1 MGTDVDEILAYQTPK
16 VVTIRDRT
24 LGTLKYTFMSI
35 IICYVFVFQ
44 LLYKGSHFQLQPH
57 SGIARMQLQAPTRQC
72 SPMHLDCSA
81 NYTSLNKLPY
91 CSQYTGKL
99 GNPTTKKECKYF
111 DALDLLTPMD
121 GGYLMPSFIETYGQQ
136 PACKPNAKNNYNC
149 DKKYEFVDDDGKR
162 QTGSGRA
169 QPKAQFFVADLE
181 SFTLLIDHS
190 FRVVSGDVEYD
201 DFKMQGYWL
210 DCSNAH
216 NEQWTLNST
225 WLSTGSQCEKKPI
238 ICAHKDCEKMGMVTA
253 SGQTLGKPRREHGRK
268 GNRAGLVQ
276 SRSAAEALSHES
288 GSLVSDTNETTKPHP
303 EMYSLSG
310 GDVFSIRTLYQM
322 AGRSLDDWWYDASDK
337 RNMTARQRGTV
348 LVVNI
353 HYNNLQPW
361 TLFRPQDPPEY
372 VVSVTSRPV
381 EKYKHISADA
391 SGGRTRELTI
401 EYGTLVM
408 VQSSSS
414 IGVFKMIHMLI
425 VVSTSFGLLAAS
437 SVITDLLA
445 IYVLPLR
452 SEYSK
457 AKYEETKDFHDF
469 HVEHEAARE
478 AESERT

>member
-1 MGTDVDEILAYQTPK
+1 MGTDVDEMLAYQTPK
-16 VVTIRDRT
+16 VVTIKDRT
-24 LGTLKYTFMSI
+24 LGMLKYTFMFI
-35 IICYVFVFQ
+35 IICYVFIFQ

-57 SGIARMQLQAPTRQC
+57 SGIARMQLQHPTKQC
-72 SPMHLDCSA
+72 SPMQLDCSA
-81 NYTSLNKLPY
+81 NYTSLKKLPY
-91 CSQYTGKL
+91 CNQYTGKS

-121 GGYLMPSFIETYGQQ
+121 GGYLMPTFIETYDQAPG
-136 PACKPNAKNNYNC
+136 CKPSAKNNYKC
-149 DKKYEFVDDDGKR
+149 DKKYAFVDGNGDI

-169 QPKAQFFVADLE
+169 KPKAQFFVADLE

-190 FRVVSGDVEYD
+190 FRVETGTVEYD

-210 DCSNAH
+210 DCSN
-216 NEQWTLNST
+216 EQWTLNST
-225 WLSTGSQCEKKPI
+225 WLSTGSHCVKKPI
-238 ICAHKDCEKMGMVTA
+238 ICAHKDCGKMGMVTA
-253 SGQTLGKPRREHGRK
+253 SGQTAGKPRREHGRK
-268 GNRAGLVQ
+268 GKRAGLVQ
-276 SRSAAEALSHES
+276 SKSAVGALSLES
-288 GSLVSDTNETTKPHP
+288 GSLGGATHQNMKSDP
-303 EMYSLSG
+303 EMYSLAG
-310 GDVFSIRTLYQM
+310 GDVFSIRTLYEM
-322 AGRSLDDWWYDASDK
+322 AGRSLDDWWYDPSDK
-337 RNMTARQRGTV
+337 RNMTIRQRGTV

-372 VVSVTSRPV
+372 VMSVTSRPV
-381 EKYKHISADA
+381 EKYKHIRADA
-391 SGGRTRELTI
+391 SGGRTRELTM

-437 SVITDLLA
+437 SVLTDLLA
-445 IYVLPLR
+445 VYVLPLR
-452 SEYSK
+452 NEYSK

-469 HVEHEAARE
+469 HVEHEETCE